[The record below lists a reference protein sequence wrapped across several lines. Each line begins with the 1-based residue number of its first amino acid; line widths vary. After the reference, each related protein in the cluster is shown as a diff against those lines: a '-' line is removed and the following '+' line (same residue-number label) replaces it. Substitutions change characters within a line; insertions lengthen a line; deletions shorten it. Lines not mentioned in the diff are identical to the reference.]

1 MKRVNFIFVIYLIHN
16 TNVLMISENNNVL
29 IKWLEETGNLHLWMI
44 STPDLLEICDIPETG
59 RTSLD
64 LDRDRLGTGGTGGS
78 RFSVDDISPAL
89 ITEWCTSVP
98 PCHCTAAGQETTL
111 ACGLMR
117 SKARTES
124 FLIPGLSHVFYMSLM
139 QSKGIWLQFHAGDA
153 MSTKTLDLCI
163 WSKRFLLNIRFCIY
177 LGKHFQLASR
187 CRGNLKLKIFDSS
200 NGENRW
206 GILEDNWNKFWKFVL
221 STQGAGD
228 PPSPISEVDLFH

>member
-1 MKRVNFIFVIYLIHN
+1 MVKRDWEAAPLNDLYTRFVR
-16 TNVLMISENNNVL
+16 
-29 IKWLEETGNLHLWMI
+29 NLRYSWDWA
-44 STPDLLEICDIPETG
+44 DLFRSRPRPSRNRRNRRLEIQRG
-59 RTSLD
+59 WHFTS
-64 LDRDRLGTGGTGGS
+64 TNH
-78 RFSVDDISPAL
+78 SV
-89 ITEWCTSVP
+89 WCTAVP
-98 PCHCTAAGQETTL
+98 PCHCTAAHGVCVVRRQH
-111 ACGLMR
+111 CGLMR

-124 FLIPGLSHVFYMSLM
+124 FLIPGLSLVFYMNLM

-187 CRGNLKLKIFDSS
+187 CQGNLKLKIFDSS